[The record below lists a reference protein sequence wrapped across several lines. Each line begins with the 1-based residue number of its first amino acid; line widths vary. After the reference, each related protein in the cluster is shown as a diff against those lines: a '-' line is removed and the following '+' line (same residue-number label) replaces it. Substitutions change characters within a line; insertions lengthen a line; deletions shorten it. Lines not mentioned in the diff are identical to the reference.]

1 MSTPLIRSTTSM
13 SNRDDDGKKQHERD
27 SDTASVTGRVS
38 ALAKVPLKYKI
49 LALFCAAMIGFGSH
63 FGGVSYGTLKTQLK
77 KEMKLS
83 NSQYAVTQ
91 AANDVLT
98 TFMPLLGGFLFDY
111 YGTGVG
117 SLVTTV
123 LVACGILTTAVALD
137 TASFGTLVAG
147 RMIYG
152 VGSGAVNVIQQ
163 LIIAQWFEGT
173 GLATAMAI
181 LLAIN
186 RAGTAIGTA
195 VVVPASVGRFYSF
208 GTWIAVGVAAGS
220 VVFNVFYVLTLKRV
234 ERQQLS
240 DADRAAMRRKKS
252 FSPTAMLRL
261 PGMFWLIMV
270 VHYLASA
277 VMNGYLGIAADFIV
291 QRDKVNVVTAVYNST
306 ISLAVTAV
314 VYVLCGP
321 LVDRFGHR
329 ISLSLL
335 SNVLLILFFVLMEWT
350 RASSLGMMIMF
361 AFTIPF
367 KALASLVAIP
377 LLVPTSVL
385 GTSFAIYRCTNSIAS
400 AITDTLSGVIQ
411 DASTGN
417 KDKYTGV
424 VIFYLAMAVGAFLLN
439 LVWWRFDQRD
449 YDGMLQ
455 KPAAQQEEYLE
466 EKKRREEAEADQA
479 EVTSFKPRFTWR
491 WTWSSFAAIVW
502 VVALNAAWILFLV
515 VAVKSGSAT
524 PAKGGKGK

>member
-1 MSTPLIRSTTSM
+1 M
-13 SNRDDDGKKQHERD
+13 
-27 SDTASVTGRVS
+27 
-38 ALAKVPLKYKI
+38 I
-49 LALFCAAMIGFGSH
+49 L
-63 FGGVSYGTLKTQLK
+63 
-77 KEMKLS
+77 
-83 NSQYAVTQ
+83 QYAVTQ

-117 SLVTTV
+117 SLVTTL

-220 VVFNVFYVLTLKRV
+220 VVFNILYVLTLKRV

-252 FSPTAMLRL
+252 FSPTGMLRL
-261 PGMFWLIMV
+261 PGVFWLIMV
-270 VHYLASA
+270 
-277 VMNGYLGIAADFIV
+277 
-291 QRDKVNVVTAVYNST
+291 
-306 ISLAVTAV
+306 
-314 VYVLCGP
+314 
-321 LVDRFGHR
+321 
-329 ISLSLL
+329 
-335 SNVLLILFFVLMEWT
+335 
-350 RASSLGMMIMF
+350 
-361 AFTIPF
+361 IPF

-424 VIFYLAMAVGAFLLN
+424 IIFYLAMAVGAFLLN

-502 VVALNAAWILFLV
+502 VAALNAAWILFLV
-515 VAVKSGSAT
+515 VAIKSGSAT